1 MRLQKTYQK
10 HSLTKIFFA
19 MAFLIA
25 LSFSSGYI
33 VNTSSPYQE
42 VTKTELVLSCK
53 VKRTNWTDSFSKT
66 FNLNKTAK
74 PAASKNYEAGFLL
87 AYNKLTEV
95 KFDNLSLQSPL
106 ITSPSCFNPVKT
118 IPKSSKE
125 NDFISFA
132 G

>member
-66 FNLNKTAK
+66 FNLNKQQNQLLQK
-74 PAASKNYEAGFLL
+74 IMKQGF
-87 AYNKLTEV
+87 YWHIIN
-95 KFDNLSLQSPL
+95 
-106 ITSPSCFNPVKT
+106 
-118 IPKSSKE
+118 
-125 NDFISFA
+125 
-132 G
+132 